1 MQFLFKCLFCSPVF
15 VIIFNLIKYKSNVL
29 EKLSTSYASARDF
42 SPTLPSL
49 GSESLFYILISMFSV
64 GFLLLIFNFW
74 KLLGIFSLIFSL
86 IFYYLV
92 LDADFFVF
100 GMIGGLFLMFFENT
114 SVKSV
119 QIAKNVEKNDKKLK
133 KSVKKNKN
141 GSKVIKNQKVVDGKG
156 VERPIPA
163 VPVKEIA
170 DKRPIPAV
178 AAHPVNEMAER
189 WKKYDEKTSPARK
202 KVEIFFTDRV
212 IEFKNK
218 FFSSGRRKTN
228 VFRELVTITIV
239 ICGCVGSL
247 VVVLLFQSLN

>member
-49 GSESLFYILISMFSV
+49 GSESLFYILILMFSV
-64 GFLLLIFNFW
+64 GFLLFIFNFW
-74 KLLGIFSLIFSL
+74 KLLGIFSLIFAL

-119 QIAKNVEKNDKKLK
+119 KKVKKVEKIEKKLK
-133 KSVKKNKN
+133 KAGNKIKN
-141 GSKVIKNQKVVDGKG
+141 GPKVLKKAEVVDGKG
-156 VERPIPA
+156 IDRPIPS
-163 VPVKEIA
+163 VPMDEEA
-170 DKRPIPAV
+170 L
-178 AAHPVNEMAER
+178 R
-189 WKKYDEKTSPARK
+189 WKKYDEKTAPSRK
-202 KVEIFFTDRV
+202 KVEIFFSDRV
-212 IEFKNK
+212 IELKNR
-218 FFSSGRRKTN
+218 FFPARSKKKDVS
-228 VFRELVTITIV
+228 RELITCTMV

-247 VVVLLFQSLN
+247 VIVFLLQSL

>member
-15 VIIFNLIKYKSNVL
+15 VIIFNLIKYNSNVL
-29 EKLSTSYASARDF
+29 EKLSTSYASVRDF
-42 SPTLPSL
+42 SPTLPSI
-49 GSESLFYILISMFSV
+49 GSESLFYILILMFSV

-74 KLLGIFSLIFSL
+74 KFLGIFSLIFAL

-141 GSKVIKNQKVVDGKG
+141 GPKVIKNQKVVDGKG
-156 VERPIPA
+156 VERPSPAVPA
-163 VPVKEIA
+163 VPVDERT
-170 DKRPIPAV
+170 D
-178 AAHPVNEMAER
+178 R
-189 WKKYDEKTSPARK
+189 WKKYDEKTSPVKK

-218 FFSSGRRKTN
+218 FFSSGRKKTN

-247 VVVLLFQSLN
+247 VVVLLLKSLN

>member
-49 GSESLFYILISMFSV
+49 GSESLFYILILMFSV
-64 GFLLLIFNFW
+64 GFLLFIFNFW
-74 KLLGIFSLIFSL
+74 KLLGIFSLIFAL

-119 QIAKNVEKNDKKLK
+119 QMRKNVEKIDKKLK
-133 KSVKKNKN
+133 KAGKKIKN
-141 GSKVIKNQKVVDGKG
+141 GPKVLKKAEVVDGKG
-156 VERPIPA
+156 IDRPIPS
-163 VPVKEIA
+163 VPM
-170 DKRPIPAV
+170 
-178 AAHPVNEMAER
+178 NEEALR
-189 WKKYDEKTSPARK
+189 WKKYDEKTAPARK
-202 KVEIFFTDRV
+202 KVEIFFLDRV
-212 IEFKNK
+212 IELKNR
-218 FFSSGRRKTN
+218 FFPARSKKKDVS
-228 VFRELVTITIV
+228 RELITCTMV

-247 VVVLLFQSLN
+247 VIVLLLQSL